1 MSHTR
6 ELYSYSGAAPEATST
21 LPREGAGG
29 MDYWRTERTHG
40 CPALAGPVRRWN
52 KSERHLYGELRVT
65 ETTSGKEFSP
75 SQTKLSNVSHYYFLS
90 PSHLPFPPVR
100 WREGCRNQ
108 RCPPPHFLRHSPR
121 WGIRWSQK
129 KNFFFKDSLPSS
141 ESFAKEKHLQLDMR
155 LKYETGL

>member
-6 ELYSYSGAAPEATST
+6 ELYSYSGAC
-21 LPREGAGG
+21 PRGHQHPAQRGAGG

-52 KSERHLYGELRVT
+52 KVNAIYMENLVSMRPR
-65 ETTSGKEFSP
+65 SGKEFSL
-75 SQTKLSNVSHYYFLS
+75 SQTKLSNVSHYYFL
-90 PSHLPFPPVR
+90 PSLLPFLNLL

-121 WGIRWSQK
+121 WGIRWSK
-129 KNFFFKDSLPSS
+129 KKIFFKGFTSSS